1 MTTTDA
7 TRLEEVLALAEA
19 AAPAMAATAPGR
31 RAEWLR
37 AAADGLDAAVEEL
50 VPLAMGES
58 HLPEGRLRGE
68 VARTSGQLRMFADA
82 LVAGS
87 VLGLVIDTADPNATP
102 VPRPDLRRM
111 LVPLGPVLV
120 FAAGNFPFAFSVGG
134 GDTASAWAA
143 GCPVVVKAHPGHPET
158 SRRTFEVLAEALRE
172 AGAPSGVL
180 GIVLGVD
187 AGVEALRDR
196 RVKAAGFTG
205 SVGGGLAL
213 HEIAAT
219 RPEPIPFYGELGS
232 INPVFVTEAAVRAR
246 GAAVAGGFVSSYTL
260 GVGQF
265 CTKPGL
271 LFLPKGHG
279 LEGDLLAAEEV
290 AAAPMLHAGIRDA
303 FTSGVERL
311 SKLDGIETL
320 VGGPVR
326 GDDDPAVAATLL
338 RTSATNLVE
347 HAETLLEECFGP
359 VSVVVEY
366 DGAAQLE
373 EAVAQLGGSLTVTVH
388 AEDDDHDQVGQV
400 LDQLTRRAGRIV
412 WNGWPT
418 GVAVTWAMQH
428 GGPFP
433 ATVGSI
439 HTSVGVTAVRRFQRP
454 VSYQDTPDDLLPE
467 ELRDA
472 NRHGLERRVDGRVT
486 SDDVE
491 RAR

>member
-7 TRLEEVLALAEA
+7 TRLEEVLAGAEA
-19 AAPAMAATAPGR
+19 AAPETAAASPQR

-37 AAADGLDAAVEEL
+37 AAADGLDAAADEL
-50 VPLAMGES
+50 VPLAMEES

-68 VARTSGQLRMFADA
+68 VARTSGQMRMFAGA
-82 LVAGS
+82 LESGS
-87 VLGLVIDTADPNATP
+87 VLGLVIDTADPDSTP

-120 FAAGNFPFAFSVGG
+120 FAASNFPFAFSVGG
-134 GDTASAWAA
+134 GDSASAWAA

-158 SRRTFEVLAEALRE
+158 SRRTYEVLAEALGK

-180 GIVLGVD
+180 GIIFGVD
-187 AGVEALRDR
+187 AGTEALRDAR
-196 RVKAAGFTG
+196 IKAAGFTG

-213 HEIAAT
+213 HEIAAN

-246 GAAVAGGFVSSYTL
+246 GAAIAEGFVSSYTL

-279 LEGDLLAAEEV
+279 LGDALLAAEQV
-290 AAAPMLHAGIRDA
+290 AAAPMLYAGIRDA

-311 SKLDGIETL
+311 SKLDGVETL
-320 VGGPVR
+320 VGGPARVEEA
-326 GDDDPAVAATLL
+326 DVPATLL
-338 RTSATNLVE
+338 RTDAAGFAD

-366 DGAAQLE
+366 DTPEQLAQT
-373 EAVAQLGGSLTVTVH
+373 VARLGGSLTATVH
-388 AEDDDHDQVGQV
+388 AEDDENEALGPLLHD
-400 LDQLTRRAGRIV
+400 LTARAGRIV

-454 VSYQDTPDDLLPE
+454 VSYQDTPDRLLPE
-467 ELRDA
+467 VLRDA
-472 NRHGLERRVDGRVT
+472 NGLGVERRVNGRIT
-486 SDDVE
+486 RDDVE
-491 RAR
+491 RSR